1 MITDTPTHGA
11 QPPGPSTEQAELDT
25 CRRSFNAAPSFTT
38 LRKLAELWTCQQHWA
53 LAAEAWIHVAHAR
66 PNDAQA
72 YAGAASALSHLA
84 KHADAARMWEHACRI
99 QPHNTQYANA
109 HAQAVRDSQ
118 PPIAQTDNSSGTCDL
133 PPRSG
138 G

>member
-1 MITDTPTHGA
+1 MIADTDSHSTRPESVEDEA
-11 QPPGPSTEQAELDT
+11 QLED
-25 CRRSFNAAPSFTT
+25 CRRSFTAAPSFTT
-38 LRKLAELWTCQQHWA
+38 LRKLAELWTGQQHWE

-72 YAGAASALSHLA
+72 YAGAAAALSHLA

-99 QPHNTQYANA
+99 QPQNTQYANA

-118 PPIAQTDNSSGTCDL
+118 APIAQTVISSGQ
-133 PPRSG
+133 
-138 G
+138 

>member
-1 MITDTPTHGA
+1 MNLDSPTQGA
-11 QPPGPSTEQAELDT
+11 QQTELDT
-25 CRRSFNAAPSFTT
+25 CRKSFNAAPSFTT
-38 LRKLAELWTCQQHWA
+38 LRKLAELWMRQQHWE
-53 LAAEAWIHVAHAR
+53 LAAEAFIHVAHAR

-72 YAGAASALSHLA
+72 YAGAASALSQLA

-118 PPIAQTDNSSGTCDL
+118 PPMSQTDNSSGTRGE

>member
-1 MITDTPTHGA
+1 MNTESPTQGA
-11 QPPGPSTEQAELDT
+11 EQAELDT
-25 CRRSFNAAPSFTT
+25 CRKSFNAAPSFTT
-38 LRKLAELWTCQQHWA
+38 LRKLAELWMCQQHWE
-53 LAAEAWIHVAHAR
+53 LAAEAFIHVAHAR

-72 YAGAASALSHLA
+72 YAGAASALSHLD

-118 PPIAQTDNSSGTCDL
+118 PPMSQTDNSSGTRGE

>member
-1 MITDTPTHGA
+1 MTTDTHTDPA
-11 QPPGPSTEQAELDT
+11 EVEISSAEQTELDS
-25 CRRSFNAAPSFTT
+25 CRRSFSAAPSFTT
-38 LRKLAELWTCQQHWA
+38 LRKLAELWTTGQHWE

-72 YAGAASALSHLA
+72 YARAATALEHLR

-99 QPHNTQYANA
+99 QPNNPQYANA

-118 PPIAQTDNSSGTCDL
+118 PPIAQTVSSAGNCSQSR
-133 PPRSG
+133 RSTR
-138 G
+138 

>member
-1 MITDTPTHGA
+1 MILESPTPHA
-11 QPPGPSTEQAELDT
+11 QQSELDT
-25 CRRSFNAAPSFTT
+25 CRKSFNAAPSFST
-38 LRKLAELWTCQQHWA
+38 LRKLAELWMSQQHWE
-53 LAAEAWIHVAHAR
+53 LAAEAFMHVAHAR

-72 YAGAASALSHLA
+72 YAGAAVALSQLA

-118 PPIAQTDNSSGTCDL
+118 PPMAQTDSSSGTRVE

>member
-1 MITDTPTHGA
+1 MITDRPT
-11 QPPGPSTEQAELDT
+11 QALNQGQSDLDA
-25 CRRSFNAAPSFTT
+25 CRKSFNAAPSFTT
-38 LRKLAELWTCQQHWA
+38 LRKLAELWMRQQHWE
-53 LAAEAWIHVAHAR
+53 LAAEAFIHVAHAR

-72 YAGAASALSHLA
+72 YAGAASALSQLA

-118 PPIAQTDNSSGTCDL
+118 PPIAQTDSSSGTRGE

>member
-1 MITDTPTHGA
+1 MTLPTPSVDLT
-11 QPPGPSTEQAELDT
+11 ELDT

-38 LRKLAELWTCQQHWA
+38 LRKLAELWTSQQHWE
-53 LAAEAWIHVAHAR
+53 LAAEAWIHVANAR

-72 YAGAASALSHLA
+72 YAGAASALSQLA

-99 QPHNTQYANA
+99 QPQNTQYANACA

-118 PPIAQTDNSSGTCDL
+118 PPIAQTDSSLGTRDGS
-133 PPRSG
+133 PRSG

>member
-1 MITDTPTHGA
+1 MITDTPTRSA
-11 QPPGPSTEQAELDT
+11 QPASPEQAELDT
-25 CRRSFNAAPSFTT
+25 CRMSFNAAPSFST
-38 LRKLAELWTCQQHWA
+38 LRKLAELWMCRKHWQ
-53 LAAEAWIHVAHAR
+53 LAAEAWSHVAHAR
-66 PNDAQA
+66 PFDAQA
-72 YAGAASALSHLA
+72 YAGAACALSQLA

-118 PPIAQTDNSSGTCDL
+118 PPIPQNEISSGTSGE

>member
-1 MITDTPTHGA
+1 MIADSTTHSA
-11 QPPGPSTEQAELDT
+11 QQSSPEQAELDT
-25 CRRSFNAAPSFTT
+25 CRRSFNAAPSFST
-38 LRKLAELWTCQQHWA
+38 LRKLAELWTCQQHWE

-72 YAGAASALSHLA
+72 YAGAACALAQLA

-99 QPHNTQYANA
+99 QPHNTQYANS

-118 PPIAQTDNSSGTCDL
+118 PPIAQTDISSGTRGR